1 MEPETTGINLS
12 GAKTE
17 FALLDIAGRWKS
29 REGAPDVRIYKNN
42 ERNNGG
48 FLMEFAFKAGEM
60 FRCPVKKRQGIR
72 YVNLYG
78 VMSLSYNTDN
88 DVLQLSA
95 YGKYYRVED

>member
-1 MEPETTGINLS
+1 MNPGTNGTNLS

-17 FALLDIAGRWKS
+17 FDLGDIAGRWKS
-29 REGAPDVRIYKNN
+29 REGAPDIRIYKND
-42 ERNNGG
+42 ERKNGC
-48 FLMEFAFKAGEM
+48 FFMEFAFKDGEM
-60 FRCPVKKRQGIR
+60 FRCPVKKHQGIR

-95 YGKYYRVED
+95 FGKYYRVED